1 MMGKSSRGDTP
12 FPSGEITMK
21 PLAIACALALGLAMT
36 AAPSAFA
43 NTATPAASAPAVAPT
58 APKLHA
64 TLRALL
70 HGHIVA
76 TRDYALAVHAGNK
89 ANETKAEHAVVAN
102 AKEIANAVAG
112 FYGKTGGDAFLKLLA
127 GHWGGVKALT
137 DAAHAHDAT
146 AEQKAMQEL
155 ATNGGEIAGFLSSA
169 NPNLPEATVQGL
181 WLEHVNDH
189 KMQVDEMM
197 TNAPKAEQA
206 QTWSH
211 MEMHANTIADALAG
225 GIAKQFPNKAH

>member
-1 MMGKSSRGDTP
+1 
-12 FPSGEITMK
+12 MK

-36 AAPSAFA
+36 AAAPSAYA
-43 NTATPAASAPAVAPT
+43 QATNTAAAVTSAPVASAPATAPA

-64 TLRALL
+64 AMRSLL

-76 TRDYALAVHAGNK
+76 TRDYALAVHAGDK
-89 ANETKAEHAVVAN
+89 AAASKAENAAVAN
-102 AKEIANAVAG
+102 AKQIAGAVAS
-112 FYGKTGGDAFLKLLA
+112 FYGKAGGDAFMNLLA

-137 DAAHAHDAT
+137 NAAHAHDAA
-146 AEQKAMQEL
+146 AEQKAMQDL
-155 ATNGGEIAGFLSSA
+155 ANNGGEIAKFLSSA

-197 TNAPKAEQA
+197 ANAPAAEQA
-206 QTWSH
+206 KTWAH

-225 GIAKQFPNKAH
+225 GIAKQFPTKAN

>member
-1 MMGKSSRGDTP
+1 
-12 FPSGEITMK
+12 MK
-21 PLAIACALALGLAMT
+21 PLSMAAALALGLGMAV
-36 AAPSAFA
+36 AAPSVFA
-43 NTATPAASAPAVAPT
+43 HPSRTMPAASAPAPV

-64 TLRALL
+64 ALRSLL

-89 ANETKAEHAVVAN
+89 SAATHAANEVVAN
-102 AKEIANAVAG
+102 ARQIANAVAG
-112 FYGKTGGDAFLKLLA
+112 FYGKAGGDAFLKLLA

-137 DAAHAHDAT
+137 DAAHAHAAA

-155 ATNGGEIAGFLSSA
+155 ATNGGEIARFLSTA

-181 WLEHVNDH
+181 WLQHVNDH

-197 TNAPKAEQA
+197 ANAPEAEQA
-206 QTWSH
+206 RTWAH
-211 MEMHANTIADALAG
+211 MQAHAGTIADALAG
-225 GIAKQFPNKAH
+225 GIAKQFPNKAN

>member
-1 MMGKSSRGDTP
+1 
-12 FPSGEITMK
+12 MK
-21 PLAIACALALGLAMT
+21 PLVIACALALGLTMT
-36 AAPSAFA
+36 
-43 NTATPAASAPAVAPT
+43 AVAPT
-58 APKLHA
+58 AFAQPANTTAPATSAAAAAPAAPKLHA
-64 TLRALL
+64 AMRSLL

-102 AKEIANAVAG
+102 AKDIANAVAG
-112 FYGKTGGDAFLKLLA
+112 FYGKAGGDAFLKLLA
-127 GHWGGVKALT
+127 GHWTGVKALT
-137 DAAHAHDAT
+137 DAAHAHDAA
-146 AEQKAMQEL
+146 AEQKAMQDL
-155 ATNGGEIAGFLSSA
+155 ATNGGDIAKFLSSA

-197 TNAPKAEQA
+197 SNAPKAEQA
-206 QTWSH
+206 KTWEH

-225 GIAKQFPNKAH
+225 GIAKQFPAKAN